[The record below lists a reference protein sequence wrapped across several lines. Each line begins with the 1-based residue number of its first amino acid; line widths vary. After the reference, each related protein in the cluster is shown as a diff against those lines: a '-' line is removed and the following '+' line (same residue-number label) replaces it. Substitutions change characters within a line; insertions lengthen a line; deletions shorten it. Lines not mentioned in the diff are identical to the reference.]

1 METNANYSNEV
12 MEQEVEKT
20 PLEIAEDFVKE
31 NSSSTIIEEFVN
43 HLNTINS
50 LKAQLE
56 SKQLSLNTTRT
67 QLNNWE
73 NSITKF
79 LKNGINEDGINPEE
93 IKTFAANMDIK
104 LTKSIRVKFNVEVE
118 YEFEVPLDTQYLNED
133 DFDIDISHRI
143 ENDYDAEETHCSVD
157 VVDFESEEI

>member
-67 QLNNWE
+67 QLNNWKDSVE
-73 NSITKF
+73 GFIKEKVKEDNVTIDD
-79 LKNGINEDGINPEE
+79 LKEFAEDL
-93 IKTFAANMDIK
+93 DIK

-133 DFDIDISHRI
+133 DFDVDISHRI